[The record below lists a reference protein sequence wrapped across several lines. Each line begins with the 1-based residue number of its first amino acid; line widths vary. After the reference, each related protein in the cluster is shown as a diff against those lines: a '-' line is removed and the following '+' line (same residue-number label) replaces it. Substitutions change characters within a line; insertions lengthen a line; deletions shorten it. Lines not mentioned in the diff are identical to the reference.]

1 MSIKLTSRLRLT
13 SAQWLCWWTWWQ
25 WSTRVWQHRK
35 SQSCCVNNVH
45 IVTIETKIAQ
55 FKTMVRYT

>member
-13 SAQWLCWWTWWQ
+13 SAEWLCWWTWWQ
-25 WSTRVWQHRK
+25 WSTRVCIPEWQHRK

-45 IVTIETKIAQ
+45 IV
-55 FKTMVRYT
+55 